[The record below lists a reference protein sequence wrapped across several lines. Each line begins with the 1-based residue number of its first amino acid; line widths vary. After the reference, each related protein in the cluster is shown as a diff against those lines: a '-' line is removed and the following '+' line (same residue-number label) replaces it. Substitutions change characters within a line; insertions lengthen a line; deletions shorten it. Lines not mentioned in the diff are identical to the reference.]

1 MPLKE
6 RLYKNP
12 TSTYL
17 ETHLNLNLKIQHYQL
32 VNSVFTAKILGKEKK
47 KKKGLY
53 GVSKVVKNVTI
64 GQKPVDKPPVT
75 KRVYRQSLLMKPFLS
90 FFVLFSRDGNSIRL

>member
-47 KKKGLY
+47 KKK
-53 GVSKVVKNVTI
+53 VSMESQSC
-64 GQKPVDKPPVT
+64 QKCYYWT
-75 KRVYRQSLLMKPFLS
+75 KTS
-90 FFVLFSRDGNSIRL
+90 